1 MQGNPF
7 SEVFWM
13 GLLTHKLGVFG
24 RFWKRF
30 RGIFIC
36 AFGKQECGEVTG
48 GDVFAF
54 GRKLFDVL
62 AETLRRLAVSGI
74 LTVVWGELGGVEEV
88 SFSSCGGWMK
98 CIVVS
103 FLVLLLYVLRV

>member
-1 MQGNPF
+1 MWGGN
-7 SEVFWM
+7 W
-13 GLLTHKLGVFG
+13 
-24 RFWKRF
+24 
-30 RGIFIC
+30 
-36 AFGKQECGEVTG
+36 G
-48 GDVFAF
+48 GGNVFAF

-62 AETLRRLAVSGI
+62 SETLRRLAVNSLAFEEETYLRLAVSGI

-103 FLVLLLYVLRV
+103 FWFCFCAFCGCADGGCFVCFLFEFVKGI